1 MAACRY
7 VCTYILDI
15 LLIVSWRFTILLLG
29 EIDRQLVKAPVAA
42 AISPHLISPAQL
54 IHEMLDETRDRPP
67 QRELRLL
74 LFSTSVWAL

>member
-1 MAACRY
+1 MAARRY
-7 VCTYILDI
+7 VCIYILDI

-29 EIDRQLVKAPVAA
+29 EIERQLVKAPVAA
-42 AISPHLISPAQL
+42 AISPHLISPTQL

-67 QRELRLL
+67 HRELRLL